1 MAVPAR
7 RKARSSAFWR
17 SATPTGIISDTMD
30 ELGIP
35 SGVIGA
41 SVLRPTI
48 PGKTIVGPALT
59 VRNILQRIDPLKG
72 ARDHVN
78 RMAEFEAHNLAQQ
91 GDVLVIQGV
100 PNLSNMGGISAQTG
114 KRQGEVGAI
123 VQGGVRD
130 IAHSRA
136 VGYPVWSSDITPV
149 TGKWRLETV
158 EINGPIQIG
167 EVRVSPGDLV
177 VADEPASASSRATW
191 CSRCSRPPRRRP
203 KPRMPGAR
211 RSTTAFRCPISRA
224 RPTGEVGWAKSP
236 AVRVPWGAPEPSLRR
251 LRKLACVG
259 RNGAT
264 NRATTRV
271 APTSRRGAPTLRAFA
286 DPTVPRCPT
295 SSPAG
300 SSSRR
305 R

>member
-1 MAVPAR
+1 MNVADNKRLTGRIAAENIKLMAVPRPPQGAVAR
-7 RKARSSAFWR
+7 FVALGD
-17 SATPTGIISDTMD
+17 PTGIISDTMD

-48 PGKTIVGPALT
+48 PGTTIVGPALT
-59 VRNILQRIDPLKG
+59 LRNILQRIDPLQG

-100 PNLSNMGGISAQTG
+100 ANLSNMGGISAQTG

-136 VGYPVWSSDITPV
+136 VGYPVWASDITPV

-167 EVRVSPGDLV
+167 EIRVAPGDLV
-177 VADEPASASSRATW
+177 VADDTGVCLK
-191 CSRCSRPPRRRP
+191 CS
-203 KPRMPGAR
+203 GAR
-211 RSTTAFRCPISRA
+211 RSTTASRCRTFPA
-224 RPTGEVGWAKSP
+224 RPTG
-236 AVRVPWGAPEPSLRR
+236 R
-251 LRKLACVG
+251 
-259 RNGAT
+259 
-264 NRATTRV
+264 
-271 APTSRRGAPTLRAFA
+271 SRRA
-286 DPTVPRCPT
+286 
-295 SSPAG
+295 
-300 SSSRR
+300 
-305 R
+305 